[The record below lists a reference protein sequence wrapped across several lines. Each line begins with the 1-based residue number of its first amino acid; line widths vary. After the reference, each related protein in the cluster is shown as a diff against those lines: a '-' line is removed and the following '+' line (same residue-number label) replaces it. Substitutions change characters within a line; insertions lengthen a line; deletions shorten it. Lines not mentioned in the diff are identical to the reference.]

1 MNTTRAAA
9 LRAGLGISIAVL
21 IPVAFAATLPGK
33 PVFGPWGVTLA
44 YLDTSVSPGNDFF
57 RYSNGGWLKTAA
69 IPPDRQFA
77 GVNLELDQENEARLK
92 GIVADLAAKPDAA
105 LSAEERKLRDLYNA
119 FENTRV
125 IEAAGL
131 APVQEDLA
139 RIAALKTYAEVA
151 AFMGSPA
158 TQVGGPFDIG
168 IDIDEKNPDAYVIL
182 LRQSGL
188 GMPDRDYYLLKDKDS
203 VANREAYRKY
213 LTAML
218 AFAGVGDAARSA
230 AVYALEERIARVHWP
245 AAERRE
251 AEKVYNPM
259 GLSALQKFAP
269 QFPWESYL
277 AAAGVSRRSPKGER
291 VVVVR
296 EKSAFPKLAA
306 VFAATPVGVWR
317 DYLTVR
323 YLHSRASYLPK
334 QIDATDFAF
343 YGMVIGGQK
352 QQLPRELRGIHL
364 LDRQMGEALGKLYVA
379 RYFPPEAKQ
388 KIQQLVANLLKAY
401 EADIRTLGW
410 MGPATKEKAL
420 EKIRRFTPKV
430 GYPDKW
436 RDYSA
441 LTIVP
446 GELVRDATN
455 TVVFEWK
462 RELKRIDSPVDRGE
476 WDMTPPT
483 NNAYY
488 NPTLNEIVFPAGILQ
503 PPYFDPNADD
513 AVNYGEIG
521 ATIGHEISHGFDD
534 QGSKYD
540 ASGRLHNWWTAQDRR
555 DFDARTTALAKQYD
569 QYQPLPGLHVNGKL
583 TLGENIADLAGL
595 VIAYKAYHISLGGE
609 SAPLLS
615 GFTGDQRFYIA
626 YGQSWREVWTDGLT
640 RRIVLSNPHSPSKYR
655 VDGVVRNDDGWYG
668 AFPQIKSGDTY
679 YLPPAER
686 VHLW

>member
-1 MNTTRAAA
+1 MKTTHAAA
-9 LRAGLGISIAVL
+9 LTAGLIS
-21 IPVAFAATLPGK
+21 VAFAASAPQK

-44 YLDTSVSPGNDFF
+44 YMDTTVGPGNDFF
-57 RYSNGGWLKTAA
+57 RYTNGGWLKTAV

-77 GVNLELDQENEARLK
+77 GVNLELDKQNEARLRD
-92 GIVADLAAKPDAA
+92 IVTSLALRPDAA

-119 FENTRV
+119 FENTRA
-125 IEAAGL
+125 IEAKGL
-131 APVQEDLA
+131 APVKADLE
-139 RIAALKTYAEVA
+139 RIAALKTYAAVA
-151 AFMGSPA
+151 GFMGSPA
-158 TQVGGPFDIG
+158 TQVSGPFDIG

-182 LRQSGL
+182 LTQSGL

-203 VANREAYRKY
+203 VATREAYRKY
-213 LTAML
+213 LTGML
-218 AFAGVGDAARSA
+218 AFAGVRTAARSA
-230 AVYALEERIARVHWP
+230 AVYTLEERIARVHWP

-259 GLSALQKFAP
+259 SLSALQKFAP
-269 QFPWESYL
+269 QFPWDSYF
-277 AAAGVSRRSPKGER
+277 AAAGVSRRSPRGER

-296 EKSAFPKLAA
+296 EKSAFPKLAT
-306 VFAATPVGVWR
+306 VFAATPVAVWR

-323 YLHSRASYLPK
+323 YLHSHASWLPQ
-334 QIDATDFAF
+334 QIDDADFAF
-343 YGMVIGGQK
+343 YGRVVGGQK
-352 QQLPRELRGIHL
+352 QQLPRDLRGIHL

-379 RYFPPEAKQ
+379 RYFPPEAKA

-401 EADIRTLGW
+401 EADIGTLTW
-410 MGPATKEKAL
+410 MTPATKAKAL

-430 GYPDKW
+430 GYPDRW

-446 GELVRDATN
+446 GELVEDTTN
-455 TVVFEWK
+455 AVVFEWH
-462 RELKRIDSPVDRGE
+462 RELKRIDAPVDRGE

-540 ASGRLHNWWTAQDRR
+540 ASGRLRNWWTAQDRK
-555 DFDARTTALAKQYD
+555 DFDARTAALAKQYD
-569 QYQPLPGLHVNGKL
+569 QYQPLPGLHINGKL

-595 VIAYKAYHISLGGE
+595 VIACKAYHIALGGKP
-609 SAPLLS
+609 APVLS
-615 GFTGDQRFYIA
+615 GFSGDQRFYIA

-655 VDGVVRNDDGWYG
+655 VDGVVRNANGWYA
-668 AFPQIKSGDTY
+668 AFPQIQPGDTY

-686 VHLW
+686 VQLW

>member
-1 MNTTRAAA
+1 MKTTRAAA
-9 LRAGLGISIAVL
+9 LTAGLVS
-21 IPVAFAATLPGK
+21 VAFAASPASK

-44 YLDTSVSPGNDFF
+44 DMDTSVSPGSDFF
-57 RYSNGGWLKTAA
+57 RYTNGGWLKTAV

-77 GVNLELDQENEARLK
+77 GVNLELDKENEARLK
-92 GIVADLAAKPDAA
+92 SIVAGLAAKPEAA

-119 FENTRV
+119 FENTRA
-125 IEAAGL
+125 IDAAGL
-131 APVQEDLA
+131 EPVKPDLE
-139 RIAALKTYAEVA
+139 RIAALKTYADVA

-158 TQVGGPFDIG
+158 SEVSGPFDIN

-182 LRQSGL
+182 LSQSGL
-188 GMPDRDYYLLKDKDS
+188 GMPDRDYYLLEDKDS
-203 VANREAYRKY
+203 AATREAYHKY

-218 AFAGVGDAARSA
+218 AFAGVHEAARSA

-251 AEKVYNPM
+251 AEKVYNPLS
-259 GLSALQKFAP
+259 LSALAKFAP
-269 QFPWESYL
+269 QFPWDSYL
-277 AAAGVSRRSPKGER
+277 AAAGVSRRSPRGER

-306 VFAATPVGVWR
+306 VFAATPVPVWR

-323 YLHSRASYLPK
+323 YLHSHASYLPT
-334 QIDATDFAF
+334 QIDDADFAF
-343 YGMVIGGQK
+343 YGVVIGGQK
-352 QQLPRELRGIHL
+352 QQLPRDLRGIHM

-379 RYFPPEAKQ
+379 RYFPPEAKA

-401 EADIRTLGW
+401 EADIGTLTW
-410 MGPATKEKAL
+410 MTPATQQKAL

-430 GYPDKW
+430 GYPDRW

-455 TVVFEWK
+455 TVVFEWN
-462 RELKRIDSPVDRGE
+462 RELKRIDTAVDRGE

-540 ASGRLHNWWTAQDRR
+540 ATGRLNNWWTAEDRKN
-555 DFDARTTALAKQYD
+555 FDARTAALAKQYD
-569 QYQPLPGLHVNGKL
+569 QYQPLPGLHVNGRL

-595 VIAYKAYHISLGGE
+595 VIASKAYHIALGGKP
-609 SAPLLS
+609 APVLS

-655 VDGVVRNDDGWYG
+655 VNGVVRNDNGWYA

-679 YLPPAER
+679 YLTPAER
-686 VHLW
+686 VQLW

>member
-1 MNTTRAAA
+1 MRTTRAAA
-9 LRAGLGISIAVL
+9 LTAGLVS
-21 IPVAFAATLPGK
+21 VAFAASPATK

-44 YLDTSVSPGNDFF
+44 DMDTSVGPGSDFF
-57 RYSNGGWLKTAA
+57 RYTNGGWLKTAV

-77 GVNLELDQENEARLK
+77 GVNLELDKENEARLK
-92 GIVADLAAKPDAA
+92 SIVAGLAAKPEAA

-119 FENTRV
+119 FENTRA
-125 IEAAGL
+125 IDAAGL
-131 APVQEDLA
+131 DPVKPDLE
-139 RIAALKTYAEVA
+139 RIAAFKSYADVA

-158 TQVGGPFDIG
+158 SQVSGPFDIN

-182 LRQSGL
+182 LSQSGL

-203 VANREAYRKY
+203 AATREAYRRY
-213 LTAML
+213 LAAML
-218 AFAGVGDAARSA
+218 AFAGVHDAARSA

-251 AEKVYNPM
+251 AEKVYNP
-259 GLSALQKFAP
+259 LSLAALAKFAP
-269 QFPWESYL
+269 QFPWDSYL
-277 AAAGVSRRSPKGER
+277 AAAGVSRRSPRGER

-306 VFAATPVGVWR
+306 LFAATPVHVWR

-323 YLHSRASYLPK
+323 YLHSHASYLPA
-334 QIDATDFAF
+334 QIDDADFAF
-343 YGMVIGGQK
+343 YGVVIGGQK
-352 QQLPRELRGIHL
+352 QQLPRDLRGIHL

-379 RYFPPEAKQ
+379 RYFPPQAKA

-401 EADIRTLGW
+401 EADIGTLTW
-410 MGPATKEKAL
+410 MTPATRQKAL

-455 TVVFEWK
+455 TVVFEWN
-462 RELKRIDSPVDRGE
+462 RELKRIDTPVDRGE

-540 ASGRLHNWWTAQDRR
+540 ATGRLNNWWTAQDRKN
-555 DFDARTTALAKQYD
+555 FDARTAALAKQYD
-569 QYQPLPGLHVNGKL
+569 QYQPLPGLHVNGRL

-595 VIAYKAYHISLGGE
+595 VIASKAYHIALGGKP
-609 SAPLLS
+609 APVLS

-655 VDGVVRNDDGWYG
+655 VNGVVRNDNGWYA

-679 YLPPAER
+679 YLTPAER
-686 VHLW
+686 VQLW

>member
-1 MNTTRAAA
+1 MKTTRAAA
-9 LRAGLGISIAVL
+9 LTAGLVS
-21 IPVAFAATLPGK
+21 VAFAASPPTK

-44 YLDTSVSPGNDFF
+44 DRETRVGPGSDFF
-57 RYSNGGWLKTAA
+57 RYTNGGWLKTAV

-77 GVNLELDQENEARLK
+77 GVNLELDKENEARLK
-92 GIVADLAAKPDAA
+92 SIVAGLAAKPEAA

-119 FENTRV
+119 FENTRA
-125 IEAAGL
+125 IDAAGL
-131 APVQEDLA
+131 DPVKPDLE
-139 RIAALKTYAEVA
+139 RIAAFKTYADVA

-158 TQVGGPFDIG
+158 SQVSGPFDIN

-182 LRQSGL
+182 LSQSGL

-203 VANREAYRKY
+203 AATREAYHKY

-218 AFAGVGDAARSA
+218 AFAGVHDAARSA

-251 AEKVYNPM
+251 AEKVYNPLS
-259 GLSALQKFAP
+259 LSALAKFAP
-269 QFPWESYL
+269 QFPWDSYL
-277 AAAGVSRRSPKGER
+277 AAAGVSRRSPRGER
-291 VVVVR
+291 VAVVR

-306 VFAATPVGVWR
+306 LFAATPVPVWR

-323 YLHSRASYLPK
+323 YLHSHASYLPT
-334 QIDATDFAF
+334 QIDDADFAF
-343 YGMVIGGQK
+343 YGVVIGGQK
-352 QQLPRELRGIHL
+352 QQLPRDLRGIHL

-379 RYFPPEAKQ
+379 RYFPPQAKA

-401 EADIRTLGW
+401 ETDIGTLTW
-410 MGPATKEKAL
+410 MTPATRQKAL

-455 TVVFEWK
+455 TVVFEWN
-462 RELKRIDSPVDRGE
+462 RELKRIDTPVDRGE

-540 ASGRLHNWWTAQDRR
+540 ATGRLNNWWTAEDRKN
-555 DFDARTTALAKQYD
+555 FDARTAALAKQYD
-569 QYQPLPGLHVNGKL
+569 QYQPLPGLHVNGRL

-595 VIAYKAYHISLGGE
+595 VIASKAYHIALGGKP
-609 SAPLLS
+609 APVLS

-655 VDGVVRNDDGWYG
+655 VNGVVRNDNGWYA

-679 YLPPAER
+679 YLTPAER
-686 VHLW
+686 VQLW

>member
-1 MNTTRAAA
+1 MKTTRAAA
-9 LRAGLGISIAVL
+9 LTAGLVS
-21 IPVAFAATLPGK
+21 VAFAASPATQ

-44 YLDTSVSPGNDFF
+44 DMDTSVAPGSDFF
-57 RYSNGGWLKTAA
+57 RYTNGGWLKTAV

-77 GVNLELDQENEARLK
+77 GVNLELDKENEARLK
-92 GIVADLAAKPDAA
+92 SIVAGLAAKPEAA

-119 FENTRV
+119 FEDTRA
-125 IEAAGL
+125 IDAAGL
-131 APVQEDLA
+131 DPVKPDLE
-139 RIAALKTYAEVA
+139 RIAAFKTYADVA

-158 TQVGGPFDIG
+158 SQVSGPFDIN
-168 IDIDEKNPDAYVIL
+168 IDIDEKNPNAYVIL
-182 LRQSGL
+182 LSQSGL

-203 VANREAYRKY
+203 AATREAYHKY

-218 AFAGVGDAARSA
+218 AFAGVHDAARSA

-251 AEKVYNPM
+251 AEKVYNPLS
-259 GLSALQKFAP
+259 LSALAKFAP
-269 QFPWESYL
+269 QFPWDSYL
-277 AAAGVSRRSPKGER
+277 AAAGVSRRSPRGER

-306 VFAATPVGVWR
+306 VFAATPVPVWR

-323 YLHSRASYLPK
+323 YLHSHASYLPA
-334 QIDATDFAF
+334 QIDDADFAF
-343 YGMVIGGQK
+343 YGVVIGGQK

-379 RYFPPEAKQ
+379 RYFPPQAKA

-401 EADIRTLGW
+401 EADIGTLTW
-410 MGPATKEKAL
+410 MTPATQQKAL

-430 GYPDKW
+430 GYPDRW

-455 TVVFEWK
+455 TVVFEWN
-462 RELKRIDSPVDRGE
+462 RELKRIDTPVDRGE

-540 ASGRLHNWWTAQDRR
+540 ATGRLNNWWTAEDRKN
-555 DFDARTTALAKQYD
+555 FDARTAALAKQYD
-569 QYQPLPGLHVNGKL
+569 QYQPLPGLHVNGRL

-595 VIAYKAYHISLGGE
+595 VIASKAYHIALGGKP
-609 SAPLLS
+609 APVLS

-655 VDGVVRNDDGWYG
+655 VNGVVRNDNGWYA

-679 YLPPAER
+679 YLTAAER
-686 VHLW
+686 VQLW

>member
-1 MNTTRAAA
+1 MKTTRAAA
-9 LRAGLGISIAVL
+9 LTAGLVS
-21 IPVAFAATLPGK
+21 VAFAASPPMK

-44 YLDTSVSPGNDFF
+44 DMDTSVGPGSDFF
-57 RYSNGGWLKTAA
+57 RYTNGGWLKTAV

-77 GVNLELDQENEARLK
+77 GVNLELDKENEARLK
-92 GIVADLAAKPDAA
+92 SIVAGLAAKPEAA

-119 FENTRV
+119 FENTRA
-125 IEAAGL
+125 IDAAGL
-131 APVQEDLA
+131 DPVKPDLE
-139 RIAALKTYAEVA
+139 RIAAFKTYADVA

-158 TQVGGPFDIG
+158 SQVSGPFDIN

-182 LRQSGL
+182 LSQSGL

-203 VANREAYRKY
+203 AATREAYHKY

-218 AFAGVGDAARSA
+218 AFAGVHDAARSA

-251 AEKVYNPM
+251 AEKVYNPLS
-259 GLSALQKFAP
+259 LSALAKFAP
-269 QFPWESYL
+269 QFPWDSYL
-277 AAAGVSRRSPKGER
+277 AAAGVSRRSPRGER

-306 VFAATPVGVWR
+306 LFAATPVPVWR

-323 YLHSRASYLPK
+323 YLHSHASYLPT
-334 QIDATDFAF
+334 QIDDADFAF
-343 YGMVIGGQK
+343 YGVVIGGQK
-352 QQLPRELRGIHL
+352 QQLPRDLRGIHL

-379 RYFPPEAKQ
+379 RYFPPQAKA

-401 EADIRTLGW
+401 ETDIGTLTW
-410 MGPATKEKAL
+410 MTPATRQKAL

-455 TVVFEWK
+455 TVVFEWN
-462 RELKRIDSPVDRGE
+462 RELKRIDTPVDRGE

-540 ASGRLHNWWTAQDRR
+540 STGRLNNWWTAEDRKN
-555 DFDARTTALAKQYD
+555 FDARTAALAKQYD
-569 QYQPLPGLHVNGKL
+569 QYQPLPGLHVNGRL

-595 VIAYKAYHISLGGE
+595 VIASKAYHIALGGKP
-609 SAPLLS
+609 APVLS

-655 VDGVVRNDDGWYG
+655 VNGVVRNDNGWYA

-679 YLPPAER
+679 YLTPAER
-686 VHLW
+686 VQLW

>member
-1 MNTTRAAA
+1 MKTTRAAA
-9 LRAGLGISIAVL
+9 LTAGLVS
-21 IPVAFAATLPGK
+21 VAFAASPATK

-44 YLDTSVSPGNDFF
+44 DMDTSVSPGSDFF
-57 RYSNGGWLKTAA
+57 RYTNGGWLKTAV

-77 GVNLELDQENEARLK
+77 GVNLELDKENEARLK
-92 GIVADLAAKPDAA
+92 SIVAGLAAKPEAA

-119 FENTRV
+119 FENTRA
-125 IEAAGL
+125 IDAAGL
-131 APVQEDLA
+131 EPVKPDLE
-139 RIAALKTYAEVA
+139 RIAALKTYADVA

-158 TQVGGPFDIG
+158 SEVSGPFDIN

-182 LRQSGL
+182 LSQSGL
-188 GMPDRDYYLLKDKDS
+188 GMPDRDYYLLEDKDS
-203 VANREAYRKY
+203 AATREAYHKY

-218 AFAGVGDAARSA
+218 AFAGVHEAARSA

-251 AEKVYNPM
+251 AEKVYNPLS
-259 GLSALQKFAP
+259 LSALAKFAP
-269 QFPWESYL
+269 QFPWDSYL
-277 AAAGVSRRSPKGER
+277 AAAGVSRRSPRGER

-306 VFAATPVGVWR
+306 VFAATPVPVWR

-323 YLHSRASYLPK
+323 YLHSHASYLPT
-334 QIDATDFAF
+334 QIDDADFAF
-343 YGMVIGGQK
+343 YGVVIGGQK
-352 QQLPRELRGIHL
+352 QQLPRDLRGIHM

-379 RYFPPEAKQ
+379 RYYPPEAKA

-401 EADIRTLGW
+401 EADIGTLTW
-410 MGPATKEKAL
+410 MTPATQQKAL

-430 GYPDKW
+430 GYPDRW

-455 TVVFEWK
+455 TVVFEWN
-462 RELKRIDSPVDRGE
+462 RELKRIDTAVDRGE

-521 ATIGHEISHGFDD
+521 ATIGHDISHGFDD
-534 QGSKYD
+534 HGSKYD
-540 ASGRLHNWWTAQDRR
+540 ATGRLNNWWTAEDRKN
-555 DFDARTTALAKQYD
+555 FDARTAALAKQYD
-569 QYQPLPGLHVNGKL
+569 QYQPLPGLHVNGRL

-595 VIAYKAYHISLGGE
+595 VIASKAYHIALGGKP
-609 SAPLLS
+609 APVLS

-655 VDGVVRNDDGWYG
+655 VNGVVRNDNGWYA

-679 YLPPAER
+679 YLTPAER
-686 VHLW
+686 VQLW

>member
-1 MNTTRAAA
+1 MKTTRAAA
-9 LRAGLGISIAVL
+9 LTAGLVS
-21 IPVAFAATLPGK
+21 VAFAASPATK

-44 YLDTSVSPGNDFF
+44 DMDTSVSPGSDFF
-57 RYSNGGWLKTAA
+57 RYTNGGWLKTAV

-77 GVNLELDQENEARLK
+77 GVNLELDKENEARLK
-92 GIVADLAAKPDAA
+92 SIVAGLAAKPEAA

-119 FENTRV
+119 FENTRA
-125 IEAAGL
+125 IDAAGL
-131 APVQEDLA
+131 EPVKPDLE
-139 RIAALKTYAEVA
+139 RIAALRTYADVA

-158 TQVGGPFDIG
+158 SQVSGPFDIN

-182 LRQSGL
+182 LSQSGL

-203 VANREAYRKY
+203 AATREAYHKY

-218 AFAGVGDAARSA
+218 AFAGVHEAERSA

-251 AEKVYNPM
+251 AEKVYNPLS
-259 GLSALQKFAP
+259 LSALAKFAP
-269 QFPWESYL
+269 QFPWDSYL
-277 AAAGVSRRSPKGER
+277 AAAGVSRRSPRGER

-306 VFAATPVGVWR
+306 VFAATPVPVWR

-323 YLHSRASYLPK
+323 YLHSHASYLPT
-334 QIDATDFAF
+334 QIDDADFAF
-343 YGMVIGGQK
+343 YGVVIGGQK
-352 QQLPRELRGIHL
+352 QQLPRDLRGIHM

-379 RYFPPEAKQ
+379 RYFPPEAKA

-401 EADIRTLGW
+401 EADIGTLTW
-410 MGPATKEKAL
+410 MTPATKQKAL

-430 GYPDKW
+430 GYPDRW

-455 TVVFEWK
+455 TVVFEWN
-462 RELKRIDSPVDRGE
+462 RELKRIDTAVDRGE

-540 ASGRLHNWWTAQDRR
+540 ATGRLNNWWTAEDRR
-555 DFDARTTALAKQYD
+555 NFDARTAALAKQYD
-569 QYQPLPGLHVNGKL
+569 QYQPLPGLHVNGRL

-595 VIAYKAYHISLGGE
+595 VIASKAYHIALGGKP
-609 SAPLLS
+609 APVLS

-655 VDGVVRNDDGWYG
+655 VNGVVRNDNGWYA

-679 YLPPAER
+679 YLTPAER
-686 VHLW
+686 VQLW

>member
-1 MNTTRAAA
+1 MKTTRAAA
-9 LRAGLGISIAVL
+9 LTAGLVS
-21 IPVAFAATLPGK
+21 VAFAASPPTK

-44 YLDTSVSPGNDFF
+44 DMDTSVGPGSDFF
-57 RYSNGGWLKTAA
+57 RYTNGGWLKTAV

-77 GVNLELDQENEARLK
+77 GVNLELDKENEARLK
-92 GIVADLAAKPDAA
+92 SIVAGLAAKPEAA

-119 FENTRV
+119 FENTRA
-125 IEAAGL
+125 IDAAGL
-131 APVQEDLA
+131 DPVKPDLE
-139 RIAALKTYAEVA
+139 RIAAFKTYADVA

-158 TQVGGPFDIG
+158 SQVSGPFDIN

-182 LRQSGL
+182 LSQSGL

-203 VANREAYRKY
+203 AATREAYHKY

-218 AFAGVGDAARSA
+218 AFAGVHDAARSA

-251 AEKVYNPM
+251 AEKVYNPLS
-259 GLSALQKFAP
+259 LSALAKFAP
-269 QFPWESYL
+269 QFPWDSYL
-277 AAAGVSRRSPKGER
+277 AAAGVSRRSSRGER

-306 VFAATPVGVWR
+306 LFAATPVPVWR

-323 YLHSRASYLPK
+323 YLHSHASYLPT
-334 QIDATDFAF
+334 QIDDADFAF
-343 YGMVIGGQK
+343 YGVVIGGQK
-352 QQLPRELRGIHL
+352 QQLPRDLRGIHL

-379 RYFPPEAKQ
+379 RYFPPQAKA

-401 EADIRTLGW
+401 ETDIGTLTW
-410 MGPATKEKAL
+410 MTPATRQKAL

-455 TVVFEWK
+455 TVVFEWN
-462 RELKRIDSPVDRGE
+462 RELKRIDTPVDRGE

-540 ASGRLHNWWTAQDRR
+540 ATGRLNNWWTAEDRKN
-555 DFDARTTALAKQYD
+555 FDARTAALAKQYD
-569 QYQPLPGLHVNGKL
+569 QYQPLPGLHVNGRL

-595 VIAYKAYHISLGGE
+595 VIASKAYHIALGGKP
-609 SAPLLS
+609 APVLS

-655 VDGVVRNDDGWYG
+655 VNGVVRNDNGWYA

-679 YLPPAER
+679 YLTPAER
-686 VHLW
+686 VQLW

>member
-1 MNTTRAAA
+1 MKTTRAAA
-9 LRAGLGISIAVL
+9 LTAGLVS
-21 IPVAFAATLPGK
+21 VAFAASPASK

-44 YLDTSVSPGNDFF
+44 DMDTSVSPGSDFF
-57 RYSNGGWLKTAA
+57 RYTNGGWLKTAV

-77 GVNLELDQENEARLK
+77 GVNLELDKENEARLK
-92 GIVADLAAKPDAA
+92 SIVAGLAAKPEAA

-119 FENTRV
+119 FENTRA
-125 IEAAGL
+125 IDAAGL
-131 APVQEDLA
+131 EPVKPDLE
-139 RIAALKTYAEVA
+139 RIAALKTYADVA

-158 TQVGGPFDIG
+158 SQVSGPFDIN

-182 LRQSGL
+182 LSQSGL

-203 VANREAYRKY
+203 AATREAYHKY

-218 AFAGVGDAARSA
+218 AFAGVHEAARSA

-251 AEKVYNPM
+251 AEKVYNPLS
-259 GLSALQKFAP
+259 LSALAKFAP
-269 QFPWESYL
+269 QFPWDSYL
-277 AAAGVSRRSPKGER
+277 AAAGVSRRSPRGER

-306 VFAATPVGVWR
+306 VFAATPVPVWR

-323 YLHSRASYLPK
+323 YLHSHASYLPT
-334 QIDATDFAF
+334 QIDDADFAF
-343 YGMVIGGQK
+343 YGVVIGGQK
-352 QQLPRELRGIHL
+352 QQLPRDLRGIHM

-379 RYFPPEAKQ
+379 CYFPPEAKA

-401 EADIRTLGW
+401 EADIGTLTW
-410 MGPATKEKAL
+410 MTPATKQKAL

-430 GYPDKW
+430 GYPDRW

-455 TVVFEWK
+455 TVVFEWN
-462 RELKRIDSPVDRGE
+462 RELKRIDTAVDRGE

-540 ASGRLHNWWTAQDRR
+540 ATGRLNNWWTAEDRR
-555 DFDARTTALAKQYD
+555 NFDARTAALAKQYD
-569 QYQPLPGLHVNGKL
+569 QYQPLPGLHVNGRL

-595 VIAYKAYHISLGGE
+595 VIASKAYHIALGGKP
-609 SAPLLS
+609 APVLS

-655 VDGVVRNDDGWYG
+655 VNGVVRNDNGWYA

-679 YLPPAER
+679 YLTPAER
-686 VHLW
+686 VQLW

>member
-1 MNTTRAAA
+1 MKTTRAAA
-9 LRAGLGISIAVL
+9 LTAGLVS
-21 IPVAFAATLPGK
+21 VAFAASPATK

-44 YLDTSVSPGNDFF
+44 DMDTSVSPGSDFF
-57 RYSNGGWLKTAA
+57 RYTNGGWLKTAV

-77 GVNLELDQENEARLK
+77 GVNLELDKENEARLK
-92 GIVADLAAKPDAA
+92 SIVAGLAAKPEAA

-119 FENTRV
+119 FENTRA
-125 IEAAGL
+125 IDAAGL
-131 APVQEDLA
+131 EPVKPDLE
-139 RIAALKTYAEVA
+139 RIAALKTYADVA

-158 TQVGGPFDIG
+158 SQVSGPFDIN

-182 LRQSGL
+182 LSQSGL

-203 VANREAYRKY
+203 AATREAYHKY

-218 AFAGVGDAARSA
+218 AFAGVHEAERSA

-251 AEKVYNPM
+251 AEKVYNPLS
-259 GLSALQKFAP
+259 LSALAKFAP
-269 QFPWESYL
+269 QFPWDSYL
-277 AAAGVSRRSPKGER
+277 AAAGVSRRSPRGER

-306 VFAATPVGVWR
+306 VFAATPVPVWR

-323 YLHSRASYLPK
+323 YLHSHASYLPT
-334 QIDATDFAF
+334 QIDDADFAF
-343 YGMVIGGQK
+343 YGVVIGGQK
-352 QQLPRELRGIHL
+352 QQLPRDLRGIHM

-379 RYFPPEAKQ
+379 RYFPPEAKA

-401 EADIRTLGW
+401 EADIGTLTW
-410 MGPATKEKAL
+410 MTPATKQKAL

-430 GYPDKW
+430 GYPDRW

-455 TVVFEWK
+455 TVVFEWN
-462 RELKRIDSPVDRGE
+462 RELKRIDTAVDRGE

-540 ASGRLHNWWTAQDRR
+540 ATGRLNNWWTAEDRR
-555 DFDARTTALAKQYD
+555 NFDARTAALAKQYD
-569 QYQPLPGLHVNGKL
+569 QYQPLPGLHVNGRL

-595 VIAYKAYHISLGGE
+595 VIASKAYHIALGGKP
-609 SAPLLS
+609 APVLS

-655 VDGVVRNDDGWYG
+655 VNGVVRNDNGWYA

-679 YLPPAER
+679 YLTPAER
-686 VHLW
+686 VQLW

>member
-1 MNTTRAAA
+1 MKTTRAAA
-9 LRAGLGISIAVL
+9 LTAGLVS
-21 IPVAFAATLPGK
+21 VAFAASPATK

-44 YLDTSVSPGNDFF
+44 DMDTSVSPGSDFF
-57 RYSNGGWLKTAA
+57 RYTNGGWLKTAV

-77 GVNLELDQENEARLK
+77 GVNLELDKENEARLK
-92 GIVADLAAKPDAA
+92 SIVAGLAAKPEAA

-119 FENTRV
+119 FENTRA
-125 IEAAGL
+125 IDAAGL
-131 APVQEDLA
+131 EPVKPDLE
-139 RIAALKTYAEVA
+139 RIAALKTYADVA

-158 TQVGGPFDIG
+158 SQVSGPFDIN

-182 LRQSGL
+182 LSQSGL

-203 VANREAYRKY
+203 AATREAYHKY

-218 AFAGVGDAARSA
+218 AFAGVHEAERSA

-251 AEKVYNPM
+251 AEKVYNPLS
-259 GLSALQKFAP
+259 LSALAKFAP
-269 QFPWESYL
+269 QFPWDSYL
-277 AAAGVSRRSPKGER
+277 AAAGVSRRSPRGER

-306 VFAATPVGVWR
+306 VFAATPVPVWR

-323 YLHSRASYLPK
+323 YLHSHASYLPT
-334 QIDATDFAF
+334 QIDDADFAF
-343 YGMVIGGQK
+343 YGVVIGGQK
-352 QQLPRELRGIHL
+352 QQLPRDLRGIHM

-379 RYFPPEAKQ
+379 RYFPPEAKA

-401 EADIRTLGW
+401 EADIGTLTW
-410 MGPATKEKAL
+410 MTPATKQKAL

-430 GYPDKW
+430 GYPDRW

-455 TVVFEWK
+455 TVVFEWN
-462 RELKRIDSPVDRGE
+462 RELKRIDTVVDRGE

-540 ASGRLHNWWTAQDRR
+540 ATGRLNNWWTAEDRR
-555 DFDARTTALAKQYD
+555 NFDARTAALAKQYD
-569 QYQPLPGLHVNGKL
+569 QYQPLPGLHVNGRL

-595 VIAYKAYHISLGGE
+595 VIASKAYHIALGGKP
-609 SAPLLS
+609 APVLS

-655 VDGVVRNDDGWYG
+655 VNGVVRNDNGWYA

-679 YLPPAER
+679 YLTPAER
-686 VHLW
+686 VQLW

>member
-1 MNTTRAAA
+1 MKTTRAAA
-9 LRAGLGISIAVL
+9 LTAGLVS
-21 IPVAFAATLPGK
+21 VAFAASPATQ

-44 YLDTSVSPGNDFF
+44 DMDTSVAPGSDFF
-57 RYSNGGWLKTAA
+57 RYTNGGWLKTAV
-69 IPPDRQFA
+69 IPPDRHFA
-77 GVNLELDQENEARLK
+77 GVNLELDKENEARLK
-92 GIVADLAAKPDAA
+92 SIVAGLAAKPEAA

-119 FENTRV
+119 FEDTRA
-125 IEAAGL
+125 IDAAGL
-131 APVQEDLA
+131 DPVKPDLE
-139 RIAALKTYAEVA
+139 RIAAFKTYADVA

-158 TQVGGPFDIG
+158 SQVSGPFDIN
-168 IDIDEKNPDAYVIL
+168 IDIDEKNPNAYVIL
-182 LRQSGL
+182 LSQSGL

-203 VANREAYRKY
+203 AATREAYRRY
-213 LTAML
+213 LAAML
-218 AFAGVGDAARSA
+218 AFVGVHDAARSA

-251 AEKVYNPM
+251 AEKVYNPLS
-259 GLSALQKFAP
+259 LSALAKFAP
-269 QFPWESYL
+269 QFPWDSYL
-277 AAAGVSRRSPKGER
+277 AAAGVSRRSPRGER

-306 VFAATPVGVWR
+306 VFAATPVPVWR

-323 YLHSRASYLPK
+323 YLHSHASYLPA
-334 QIDATDFAF
+334 QIDDADFAF
-343 YGMVIGGQK
+343 YGVVIGGQK

-379 RYFPPEAKQ
+379 RYFPPQAKA

-401 EADIRTLGW
+401 EADIGTLTW
-410 MGPATKEKAL
+410 MTPATQQKAL

-430 GYPDKW
+430 GYPDRW

-455 TVVFEWK
+455 TVVFEWN
-462 RELKRIDSPVDRGE
+462 RELKRIDTPVDRGE

-540 ASGRLHNWWTAQDRR
+540 ATGRLNNWWTAEDRKN
-555 DFDARTTALAKQYD
+555 FDARTAALAKQYD
-569 QYQPLPGLHVNGKL
+569 QYQPLPGLHVNGRL

-595 VIAYKAYHISLGGE
+595 VIASKAYHIALGGKP
-609 SAPLLS
+609 APVLS

-655 VDGVVRNDDGWYG
+655 VNGVVRNDNGWYA

-679 YLPPAER
+679 YLTAAER
-686 VHLW
+686 VQLW